1 MSDSLTRD
9 ELFPPPPTCLYVEV
23 TNRCN
28 LKCVTCI
35 RTFETREEAKDLSF
49 EEFRAVVDQ
58 LPSLE
63 RAVLHGIGE
72 PLLNRELPRM
82 IEHLKA
88 RDVYVLFNSNATL
101 LTPDWQKLLIDTGLD
116 EFRVS
121 MDAAT
126 EEKYEEIRGMPMLG
140 KLVAN
145 LTEFNDLKKGL
156 GLSRPKVSLWLV
168 GLKENLHEMPAFF
181 ALADQVGADEVYLQR
196 LVYADNGPDGSMMS
210 RQHSLHNEEAK
221 GVDEVLQVCEEL
233 SRKHGVTLKASGATN
248 PKESLSG
255 ERSLYPWQTC
265 RRPFS
270 LMYMTAN
277 GNILPCCIS
286 PFAVSLH
293 EYPEIILGNVRE
305 KSLEE
310 IWHGQRYQDWRRKLL
325 SPCPATPCKGCGV
338 EWSL

>member
-1 MSDSLTRD
+1 LSDSITKD

-49 EEFRAVVDQ
+49 EEFRSAVDQ
-58 LPSLE
+58 LPGLE

-72 PLLNRELPRM
+72 PLLNRELPPM
-82 IEHLKA
+82 IEYLKA
-88 RDVYVLFNSNATL
+88 RGVYVLFNSNATL
-101 LTPDWQKLLIDTGLD
+101 LTPDWQERLMETGLD

-126 EEKYEEIRGMPMLG
+126 EEKYEEVRGMPMLG

-145 LTEFNDLKKGL
+145 LKEFSELKRRL
-156 GLSRPKVSLWLV
+156 GSPVPKVSLWLV
-168 GLKENLHEMPAFF
+168 GLKENLHEMPDFF
-181 ALADQVGADEVYLQR
+181 AIAREVGADEVYLQR
-196 LVYADNGPDGSMMS
+196 LVYADNGPDGSLMS
-210 RQHSLHNEEAK
+210 REHSLQHHEASE
-221 GVDEVLQVCEEL
+221 VDEVLRVCEEL
-233 SRKHGVTLKASGATN
+233 SLKHGVALKASGATS
-248 PKESLSG
+248 PRESLG
-255 ERSLYPWQTC
+255 DDKGLHPWKACQ
-265 RRPFS
+265 RPFS

-277 GNILPCCIS
+277 GNILPCCIA
-286 PFAVSLH
+286 PFAVALH

-305 KSLEE
+305 KSLQE
-310 IWHGQRYQDWRRKLL
+310 IWHGQPYQDWRRRIL
-325 SPCPATPCKGCGV
+325 SPDPATPCKSCGV